1 MAGQYYSDSFGN
13 FGSSES
19 ADGSMNFVVRIET
32 KDLAESSQNQRYRD
46 VRRNSIEALVFC
58 IIRS

>member
-13 FGSSES
+13 FGSS

-32 KDLAESSQNQRYRD
+32 KDLAESSQNQRYGD
-46 VRRNSIEALVFC
+46 VRRNSIEPLAFC